1 MISVISVINFYSSHP
16 QNKITTPS
24 QILKFKLVKSRRMQS
39 FPPLKTNEQDQQVSN
54 DKGWMAPNFPW
65 EPRRFPIFYGWVIV
79 FGATVGTL
87 FTIPGQT
94 MGFSV
99 FTDILMKELGLS
111 RVALSLAY
119 CIGTVASGLML
130 PWMGRLLD
138 RWGDRQMTVVATAAT
153 GAVLFYLS
161 VVADLSRLLS
171 QMFSERWQTA
181 CSFACIGFGFFMIRI
196 SAQGVLSMTCRN
208 VMGKWFDVKRGMAL
222 AFSGVFVSF
231 GFSLAPRWL
240 NHWVEQYGYEGA
252 WRLIGFA
259 TLAIMGPLG
268 WLIFRDRP
276 EDCGL
281 MMDGVTQKAET
292 STNMDMV
299 IHHDFTLKETL
310 QTFSFW
316 LFNLSFAFY
325 AMFATAFTFHI
336 LSIGSEFAFNKERIL
351 TLFVPMAV
359 VSVVTNVS
367 FGWINTKMRLKYLLM
382 LMNLGGLAG
391 VFGLYQLT
399 HNWGVIAYV
408 VGNGIAGGG
417 FVSLSGI
424 IWPRFF
430 GRLWLGSI
438 SGINMSTMVIASGM
452 GPLIYGWSEQMGGSY
467 RPILLLSMIIPLA
480 LAILSFWADNPQRRM
495 GDTLSS

>member
-1 MISVISVINFYSSHP
+1 
-16 QNKITTPS
+16 
-24 QILKFKLVKSRRMQS
+24 
-39 FPPLKTNEQDQQVSN
+39 
-54 DKGWMAPNFPW
+54 MAPDFPW
-65 EPRRFPIFYGWVIV
+65 DPGRFPFFYGWIIV
-79 FGATVGTL
+79 LGATVGTI

-99 FTDILMKELGLS
+99 FTDILMEELGLS

-138 RWGDRQMTVVATAAT
+138 RWGDRRMTVVATLVT
-153 GAVLFYLS
+153 GGVLFYLS
-161 VVADLSRLLS
+161 VVADVSRFLSHSL
-171 QMFSERWQTA
+171 SERWQMG

-196 SAQGVLSMTCRN
+196 AAQGVLSMTCRN

-240 NHWVEQYGYEGA
+240 NHLVELYGYEGA
-252 WRLIGFA
+252 WRFIGFL
-259 TLAIMGPLG
+259 TLVVMGPIG
-268 WLIFRDRP
+268 WLVFRDKP

-281 MMDGVTQKAET
+281 VMDGAKQKAEA
-292 STNMDMV
+292 STNMDML

-310 QTFSFW
+310 RTFSFW
-316 LFNLSFAFY
+316 VFNLSFAFY

-336 LSIGSEFAFNKERIL
+336 LSIGSEFGFNKDRIL

-359 VSVVTNVS
+359 VSVLTNLS
-367 FGWINTKMRLKYLLM
+367 FGWVNTKMRLKHLLI

-391 VFGLYQLT
+391 VFGLYHLV
-399 HNWGVIAYV
+399 HAWGVLAYV
-408 VGNGIAGGG
+408 VGNGVAGGG

-438 SGINMSTMVIASGM
+438 SGINMSTMVVASGM
-452 GPLIYGWSEQMGGSY
+452 GPLIFGWSEQWGGSY
-467 RPILLLSMIIPLA
+467 RPILLLSMIIPTTLA
-480 LAILSFWADNPQRRM
+480 VLSFWADNPQRK
-495 GDTLSS
+495 LKASQS

>member
-1 MISVISVINFYSSHP
+1 
-16 QNKITTPS
+16 
-24 QILKFKLVKSRRMQS
+24 
-39 FPPLKTNEQDQQVSN
+39 
-54 DKGWMAPNFPW
+54 MAPDFPW
-65 EPRRFPIFYGWVIV
+65 DPGRFPFFYGWIIV
-79 FGATVGTL
+79 LGATVGTI

-99 FTDILMKELGLS
+99 FTDILMEELGLS

-138 RWGDRQMTVVATAAT
+138 KWGDRRMTVVATLVT
-153 GAVLFYLS
+153 GGVLFYLS
-161 VVADLSRLLS
+161 VVADVSRFLSHSL
-171 QMFSERWQTA
+171 SERWQMG
-181 CSFACIGFGFFMIRI
+181 CSFVCIGCGFFMIRI
-196 SAQGVLSMTCRN
+196 AAQGVLSMTCRN

-240 NHWVEQYGYEGA
+240 NYLVEQYGYEGA
-252 WRLIGFA
+252 WRIIGIL
-259 TLAIMGPLG
+259 TLVVMGPLG
-268 WLIFRDRP
+268 WLVFRDRP

-281 MMDGVTQKAET
+281 VMDGVARKTET
-292 STNMDMV
+292 STNMDMI

-310 QTFSFW
+310 RTFSFW
-316 LFNLSFAFY
+316 VFNLSFAFY

-336 LSIGSEFAFNKERIL
+336 LSIGSEFQFTKEGML
-351 TLFVPMAV
+351 TLFIPMAL
-359 VSVVTNVS
+359 VSVSTNLS
-367 FGWINTKMRLKYLLM
+367 FGWINTRMRLKYLLV
-382 LMNLGGLAG
+382 LMNLGGFAG
-391 VFGLYQLT
+391 VLGLYQLT
-399 HNWGVIAYV
+399 TSWGVAAYV
-408 VGNGIAGGG
+408 IGNGIAGGG

-452 GPLIYGWSEQMGGSY
+452 GPLIYGWFEQWGGSY
-467 RPILLLSMIIPLA
+467 RPILLLSMIVPTL
-480 LAILSFWADNPQRRM
+480 LSVLSFWADNPQRKL
-495 GDTLSS
+495 GETVVP